1 MEDFKIKNLTPEQ
14 SRVIQETVFKSGGSW
29 TNGDKEV
36 QHINCKMLCL
46 FRKRLSLTYDL
57 NYFTIQRLPE
67 ITFEEFE
74 RKYITKLP
82 PHISELPYVEM
93 EVRDTVASKWRVRKV
108 ICKVRNGCYVISE
121 GQEGIVY
128 YSQYR
133 PIKPKTTLTKQQIAK
148 KFGVEVENL
157 IITE

>member
-14 SRVIQETVFKSGGSW
+14 SRVIQETVFKNGCAWRFGGAKIRCLDSP
-29 TNGDKEV
+29 
-36 QHINCKMLCL
+36 MLY
-46 FRKRLSLTYDL
+46 LTDGTLTHSRDAERFNNNL
-57 NYFTIQRLPE
+57 NTE

-82 PHISELPYVEM
+82 PHISELHYVEM

-133 PIKPKTTLTKQQIAK
+133 PIQQKTTITKQQIAE
-148 KFGVEVENL
+148 KFGIDLENL
-157 IITE
+157 IIEE